1 MINNP
6 KTLVIV
12 EGGHLEPVF
21 FNQLKNVFSLN
32 LDIYCLKNNIYLL
45 YRKMRDMG
53 FNGDIRDVLSEICT
67 TDEERE
73 VLSQK
78 FAYTYLI
85 FDFDPQHTEEYEKND
100 PLETIVNRNISKV
113 KEMASYFIDE
123 TDPTIGKL
131 YINYP
136 MMEAFKDCDSFDDDD
151 YLSRMIEL
159 KDIKQY
165 KSIVGTR
172 KMANKRVDK
181 YTINDYS
188 QLARQNVRKAGKMF
202 PDFNDPISY
211 EWYIKYLSQINILL
225 RETEYIRLLN
235 KLSVLNTS
243 SFFAL
248 DYYGNKD
255 GAFDKIMQ
263 SKHIN
268 CAAVKEDVVS
278 SRLSSGSTKHD
289 PSLAI

>member
-1 MINNP
+1 MNSNP

-12 EGGHLEPVF
+12 EGGRLEPGF
-21 FNQLKNVFSLN
+21 FNQLKIVFNLN

-45 YRKMRDMG
+45 YSKMKEMG
-53 FNGDIRDVLSEICT
+53 FNGDIRDVLAEICK

-85 FDFDPQHTEEYEKND
+85 FDFDPQHTEEYEKSD
-100 PLETIVNRNISKV
+100 TLETIVSRNIAKV
-113 KEMASYFIDE
+113 KEMASYFVDE

-136 MMEAFKDCDSFDDDD
+136 MMEAFKDCDSFDDDN

-172 KMANKRVDK
+172 KMANKRLDK

-188 QLARQNVRKAGKMF
+188 QLARQNVKKARTMF
-202 PDFNDPISY
+202 PNFNENVSYKFYNKEISQ
-211 EWYIKYLSQINILL
+211 SNILIH
-225 RETEYIRLLN
+225 EAEYIQSL
-235 KLSVLNTS
+235 KKISVLNTS
-243 SFFAL
+243 SFFVL

-255 GAFDKIMQ
+255 GFFDKAMG
-263 SKHIN
+263 N
-268 CAAVKEDVVS
+268 
-278 SRLSSGSTKHD
+278 GNT
-289 PSLAI
+289 